1 MQATIERGWGM
12 RKVEVKRD
20 EVLKRIEDNL
30 QKHVAEYKEAVTGY
44 KQESLKRLDELRKKV
59 NDNLPEGSQMVPLLL
74 HLEMPVSH
82 EDDYKQVIEMLKMS
96 VQDTVTLESDEFA
109 CYVMDHW
116 KWKQAFTATNNRY
129 TGKGGF

>member
-30 QKHVAEYKEAVTGY
+30 QKHVADYKEAVVGY
-44 KQESLKRLDELRKKV
+44 KQESLKLLDELRKKV
-59 NDNLPEGSQMVPLLL
+59 NDNLPDNSPMVPLYLAL
-74 HLEMPVSH
+74 DLPVSH
-82 EDDYKQVIEMLKMS
+82 ENDYKQVIEMLKMS

-109 CYVMDHW
+109 CYVMDQW
-116 KWKQAFTATNNRY
+116 KWKQAFTATNSRY
-129 TGKGGF
+129 TGKAGF